1 MYRLTPHPIDLNEV
15 IAAVHDPG
23 AGAIATFFGMTRDHN
38 QGREVTRLEYEAY
51 PGMAEQEMARIGA
64 EAARRWPTCKIA
76 MIHRTGLV
84 PLGEASVAIAVS
96 AAHRP
101 EAFAACRFA
110 IDRLKE
116 AVPIWKKEYFVGG
129 EVWIG
134 HCCAEHGEM
143 SRG

>member
-1 MYRLTPHPIDLNEV
+1 MYRLTTDAIDLNEV
-15 IAAVHDPG
+15 IAAVRDPA
-23 AGAIATFFGMTRDHN
+23 AGAIATFLGVTRDHN
-38 QGREVTRLEYEAY
+38 DGRQVTRLEYEAY

-76 MIHRTGLV
+76 MVHRTGVV
-84 PLGEASVAIAVS
+84 PLGEASVAIATS

-110 IDRLKE
+110 IDRLKA

-129 EVWIG
+129 EAWIG
-134 HCCAEHGEM
+134 HCCSDHGETP
-143 SRG
+143 SG